1 MEVADQIFDWFKIHW
16 VKVLNSLE
24 TTNIYLSMEKVC
36 MMLTYSSVREVD
48 ELTSIYEEKDFR
60 LVLHAQYSLKSESA
74 YRYFFMGL
82 FLFSKEQ
89 LVIETGTLTSRKV
102 ICLADVNVNNE
113 EFKALRLPCQDWLW
127 LCIVIYQEMETYLL
141 EKMIEKT

>member
-16 VKVLNSLE
+16 VKVLNNLE

-127 LCIVIYQEMETYLL
+127 LWIVIYQEMETYLL
-141 EKMIEKT
+141 EKMTGKT

>member
-1 MEVADQIFDWFKIHW
+1 MEVADQIFDWLKIHW

-89 LVIETGTLTSRKV
+89 LVIETGTY
-102 ICLADVNVNNE
+102 
-113 EFKALRLPCQDWLW
+113 WH
-127 LCIVIYQEMETYLL
+127 
-141 EKMIEKT
+141 